1 VLYPDLTSG
10 LNGQSLSISLGTPDT
25 LVLRGN
31 AFPVIV
37 AQDGA
42 NAMMAAARLSD
53 AGGKVVAFN
62 KEAYMQTCGDEA
74 SPATS
79 LPCRLA
85 VNALR
90 WAANRTGSSSF
101 RLAVS
106 NNVLSSTQISAI
118 KTAAVCLGNLVWAP
132 GAGQQAFQT
141 TVLIVAARKS
151 AVSVLQQPGMNMPRL
166 PCQPKLHCSS
176 STHNHLHSQD
186 IMPSL
191 FQNLCA
197 LL

>member
-1 VLYPDLTSG
+1 VLQPDLTSG
-10 LNGQSLSISLGTPDT
+10 LNGQSLSITLGTPDT

-42 NAMMAAARLSD
+42 NAMMAAARVSD
-53 AGGKVVAFN
+53 AEGKVVAFN
-62 KEAYMQTCGDEA
+62 KEAYMKACGDAA

-90 WAANRTGSSSF
+90 WAAGVSANSTGSSSF

-106 NNVLSSTQISAI
+106 SGALSSTQINAI
-118 KTAAVCLGNLVWAP
+118 KTAAVCLGNWQLVVGT
-132 GAGQQAFQT
+132 GAT
-141 TVLIVAARKS
+141 TAAIHS
-151 AVSVLQQPGMNMPRL
+151 H
-166 PCQPKLHCSS
+166 HCVDIG
-176 STHNHLHSQD
+176 STPL
-186 IMPSL
+186 
-191 FQNLCA
+191 
-197 LL
+197 